1 MQQVFY
7 TPASP
12 EEYWQLGRDF
22 AFPDPPGSCPICR
35 TSLPLKKH
43 GFYRRNSHSG
53 QEARRIL
60 IRRYRCRFCGRT
72 VSFLPSFCLPY
83 FQYALELIHQAL
95 ECVLK
100 RSFSLRAC
108 LVLFRGRFKE
118 LYWEPAHLRFYVR
131 RFLAVLPRLKLVL
144 RQMLIE
150 IGLPGEGSPREEAAR
165 MLDILAGFGD
175 IQLFSAG
182 FYDQCGRCFLAPFAR

>member
-1 MQQVFY
+1 M
-7 TPASP
+7 
-12 EEYWQLGRDF
+12 
-22 AFPDPPGSCPICR
+22 
-35 TSLPLKKH
+35 
-43 GFYRRNSHSG
+43 
-53 QEARRIL
+53 
-60 IRRYRCRFCGRT
+60 
-72 VSFLPSFCLPY
+72 PSFCLPY
-83 FQYALELIHQAL
+83 FQYSLKLIYLAL

-108 LVLFRGRFKE
+108 LALFRGRFKE

-144 RQMLIE
+144 RQMLPE
-150 IGLPGEGSPREEAAR
+150 ISLPGEGNPREEAAR

-182 FYDQCGRCFLAPFAR
+182 FYDQCGRCFLSPLRRLV